1 MRTITHTLTD
11 CLFPANVHILP
22 LADTHIGDA
31 HCDMGL
37 ISDTIEKVLI
47 SPNYYTILDGD
58 LMNTA
63 IIGSKSDVYHDQMPP
78 SEQLAKCAD
87 LFGGLAAA
95 GKILAVLPGNHEERI
110 SRTVGV
116 DMTQL
121 LCRELGI
128 EHLYSPTSALVFLRF
143 GENRK
148 KGRRYKIVYSIYCN
162 HGRGGGRRLG
172 GKLNALEDMAR
183 IVTAD
188 VYLMGH
194 THMPAVFR
202 QAHYIATPQC
212 TISEREQVFVNTASF
227 LDWDG
232 SYGDRQG
239 YVPNSK
245 KMPVIHLDPQF
256 HHITVTI

>member
-1 MRTITHTLTD
+1 MRVITHTLD
-11 CLFPANVHILP
+11 DERLFPIYVLP

-31 HCDMGL
+31 NCDMSL
-37 ISDTIEKVLI
+37 ILDTVRRIRE

-63 IIGSKSDVYHDQMPP
+63 IIGSKSDVYRDQLPP
-78 SEQLAKCAD
+78 SEQLAKCAE
-87 LFGGLAAA
+87 LFGGLAEA

-110 SRTVGV
+110 SRTAGV

-143 GENRK
+143 GENAK
-148 KGRRYKIVYSIYCN
+148 KGRKYKIVYSIYVN

-227 LDWDG
+227 LNWDG
-232 SYGDRQG
+232 GYGDRQG
-239 YVPNSK
+239 YTPNSK
-245 KMPVIHLDPQF
+245 RMPVIELWPEE